1 MLATLIRIELL
12 LNLMLVAASMRELL
26 QFLRPLF
33 SICDVNHHPAHK
45 RCCVLQLISF
55 PYVHFVI
62 LLGNLAVIMMM
73 MNLFGISSNLE
84 HLYIPWL
91 RGIVSACFPH
101 TLTVISVVRWGV
113 STRQWTKAVSFGM
126 LAEFS
131 FAFRAVRLFR
141 GESVG
146 TQTGR

>member
-1 MLATLIRIELL
+1 MLASLIRIELL
-12 LNLMLVAASMRELL
+12 LNLMLIAASMRELL

-33 SICDVNHHPAHK
+33 SICDVNHHPAYK

-55 PYVHFVI
+55 PHVHFFI
-62 LLGNLAVIMMM
+62 LLGNLAVIIM
-73 MNLFGISSNLE
+73 MNLFGISSHLE
-84 HLYIPWL
+84 HLYVPWL
-91 RGIVSACFPH
+91 RAIVPACFSY
-101 TLTVISVVRWGV
+101 TLTVVSVVRWGV
-113 STRQWTKAVSFGM
+113 SARQWTKAVSLGM

-131 FAFRAVRLFR
+131 FTFRAVRLFR